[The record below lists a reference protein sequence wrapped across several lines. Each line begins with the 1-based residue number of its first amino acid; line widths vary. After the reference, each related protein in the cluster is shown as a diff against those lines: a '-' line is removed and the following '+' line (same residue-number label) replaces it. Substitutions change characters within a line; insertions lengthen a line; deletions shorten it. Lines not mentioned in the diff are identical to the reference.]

1 MTVYNVYEARDS
13 LSHLI
18 SESERGGEV
27 VIARRGK
34 PVARV
39 VPYDDSRSAM
49 TGSDLAQWLS
59 EHPLPDRLR
68 SSANNIEARIH
79 ENRDSWE

>member
-18 SESERGGEV
+18 SESERGGEI
-27 VIARRGK
+27 VIARRGR

-39 VPYDDSRSAM
+39 VPYEDSQSAM
-49 TGSDLAQWLS
+49 TGSGSCSMVGRTPLAG
-59 EHPLPDRLR
+59 
-68 SSANNIEARIH
+68 SASFFRERT
-79 ENRDSWE
+79 

>member
-1 MTVYNVYEARDS
+1 MTVYNVFEARDS

-18 SESERGGEV
+18 SESERGADV

-39 VPYDDSRSAM
+39 VPYEDSRSAM
-49 TGSDLAQWLS
+49 TGSDFAQWLDK
-59 EHPLPDRLR
+59 HPLPMRLR
-68 SSANNIEARIH
+68 SSMDDIEARVH